1 LLCTDV
7 RALPS
12 REGEEIDRLHLL
24 HRQHKLLN
32 IFSNCSQQQ
41 ALAKPAIATRTFGT
55 RQLLPCGS
63 QRHSRV
69 KFTYIGIE
77 TISFDRTAWLQLS
90 TWITL
95 LSCAEIPIR
104 ESVLHYRPFVC
115 DLHLC
120 NTASESHFDEQ
131 WRIYAF
137 FKFKSAPSVGKLDTR
152 WCYCTAASWA
162 CLRLFERPADQIT
175 FEQQNTIA
183 ALLHHECSGLSH
195 GDRGRH
201 SQRSPLSRVSYA
213 CASSNDSQAHLIC
226 PHAR

>member
-1 LLCTDV
+1 MFFFLTRSSAGPVPSGLLCTDV

-41 ALAKPAIATRTFGT
+41 ALAKPAIATRTCGT

-120 NTASESHFDEQ
+120 NTASRECH
-131 WRIYAF
+131 
-137 FKFKSAPSVGKLDTR
+137 PTTR
-152 WCYCTAASWA
+152 KNMDSLMDY
-162 CLRLFERPADQIT
+162 
-175 FEQQNTIA
+175 
-183 ALLHHECSGLSH
+183 LHLSH
-195 GDRGRH
+195 TGSFGPR
-201 SQRSPLSRVSYA
+201 
-213 CASSNDSQAHLIC
+213 
-226 PHAR
+226 